1 MIEHPAPLRITNP
14 FFDYLVKTC
23 KQPASPKKVAAI
35 LESMGI
41 QPIGPFINT
50 MKPELFI
57 YELFKGFST
66 QNV

>member
-1 MIEHPAPLRITNP
+1 
-14 FFDYLVKTC
+14 
-23 KQPASPKKVAAI
+23 
-35 LESMGI
+35 MGI

-66 QNV
+66 QNVKSRLGGKPLNLCKNKFWVLSFRDGILDNSMAFNELKT